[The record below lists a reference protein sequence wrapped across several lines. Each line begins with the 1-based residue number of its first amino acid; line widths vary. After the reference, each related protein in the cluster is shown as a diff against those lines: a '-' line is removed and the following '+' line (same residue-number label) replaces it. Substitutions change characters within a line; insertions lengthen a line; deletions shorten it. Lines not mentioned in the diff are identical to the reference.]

1 MVIKIKNKLYELEEI
16 FENDEV
22 IYHRGYNASELRKL
36 FVKRQ
41 LPNFV
46 DEDKLYTLIKQ
57 ILDLSKEGLIERGY
71 GEEVF
76 LESLY
81 ERVKNRTNPAKDMLK
96 KLGQD
101 KSIEDIIDDYGRLK

>member
-1 MVIKIKNKLYELEEI
+1 M
-16 FENDEV
+16 
-22 IYHRGYNASELRKL
+22 
-36 FVKRQ
+36 
-41 LPNFV
+41 
-46 DEDKLYTLIKQ
+46 
-57 ILDLSKEGLIERGY
+57 SKEGLIERGY